1 MSGNTFSMGTSF
13 STSSAS
19 SADGAAT
26 APAGSGPI
34 IKDSDTANF
43 MNDVIEASRSTP
55 VIVDF
60 WAPWCGPCKQLGPA
74 LEKVVQEAGGKVRM
88 VKINVDTNQQ
98 LAQQMRIQS
107 IPAVYAFAEGQPV
120 DGFMGALPESELR
133 KFVDKLVKGHGGL
146 AEQLNQLFEDAE
158 AAMAAEAWEQA
169 LAMYGAALQAAPEE
183 PRAIAGQIKALIG
196 MGELAEARE
205 VANSLPQ
212 QLNADAAI
220 SSALAALEVAET
232 PVDNEEINRLRSAI
246 ETDAKDHQS
255 RLDLAIAQNAAGE
268 REEALDHVLKII
280 ETDRAWNDE
289 AARKQLLLFFEAWG
303 QADPLTASGRRRLS
317 SILFA

>member
-13 STSSAS
+13 STSSPS

-26 APAGSGPI
+26 ASAGSGPI

-120 DGFMGALPESELR
+120 DGFTGALPESELR

-212 QLNADAAI
+212 QLHADAAI

-232 PVDNEEINRLRSAI
+232 PVDNEEISRLRSAI

-255 RLDLAIAQNAAGE
+255 RLDLAIALNAAGE

-280 ETDRAWNDE
+280 ESDRAWNDE

-303 QADPLTASGRRRLS
+303 PADPLTASGRRRLS